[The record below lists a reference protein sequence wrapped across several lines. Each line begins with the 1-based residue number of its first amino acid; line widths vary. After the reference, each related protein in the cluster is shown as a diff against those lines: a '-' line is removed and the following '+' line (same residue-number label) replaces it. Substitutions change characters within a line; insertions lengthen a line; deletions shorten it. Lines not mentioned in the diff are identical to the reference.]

1 MHTLARRFTNYL
13 IGNDYINPDEQEEYI
28 YGIEVILGKIINYF
42 TLLLLAII
50 NRKII
55 EMLVFMIVFFS
66 LRKGTGGF
74 HAKKARN
81 CYIGTIII
89 YFMII
94 EFVVPVLV
102 CDWILMEVVTLSAV
116 IIIFLFAPVN
126 HPNLNLDE
134 KEIEACRIYSRYL
147 SVVIGMVI
155 LISIMFKLILAYV
168 PYIVAGIGTD
178 AGLLIMAKLK
188 KQEVERK

>member
-13 IGNDYINPDEQEEYI
+13 IGNDYINPDGQEEYI

-55 EMLVFMIVFFS
+55 ETLVFMIV
-66 LRKGTGGF
+66 
-74 HAKKARN
+74 
-81 CYIGTIII
+81 
-89 YFMII
+89 
-94 EFVVPVLV
+94 EFIAPVLV

-147 SVVIGMVI
+147 SVVIGVVI

-178 AGLLIMAKLK
+178 AGLLIIAKLK